1 MGGGGHISHMS
12 LLRFVFTLIVC
23 PQEEYVEGVHR
34 SRRVEVPQN
43 QGGHY
48 HVLLRAMPVVPIPSA
63 AGALLAFF
71 DRPVYYGGQR

>member
-1 MGGGGHISHMS
+1 MSHMS

-48 HVLLRAMPVVPIPSA
+48 HVLLRAMPVVPMYPRLQARCWLSSTGMCTTEGSA
-63 AGALLAFF
+63 EPGCI
-71 DRPVYYGGQR
+71 